1 VNWLHASTA
10 ALNASAKAHRKWDV
24 ETNRWIDAFDVAAK
38 RGVFL
43 AFRPLYKLGAAIVHE
58 GDSAGIIVNSNHPL
72 SRQRYSVAHELGHLF
87 FKHHTTLDLND
98 IFESGSPPKTDEEKL
113 AESFASWF
121 LMPPSLIDG
130 YAARHG
136 IERIVTREQVYQLA
150 LFLGTSYES
159 TAHHLRNSKRATPQR
174 ANDWLKRPPQDIKEQ
189 LAIGFTP
196 ASWRND
202 IHVLDDIDDQMPR
215 LLRSGD
221 HVIVRLPE
229 IPSSGY
235 RWRHYDDAR
244 FAVVSESYD
253 SDYDPGERP
262 IPTGKLRMRRFVLCV
277 GDVEERVDAALAFIQ
292 ARSWKP
298 AQSVRRFSAPVTIES
313 TARLGFPVRYLEEFA
328 A

>member
-24 ETNRWIDAFDVAAK
+24 EANRWIDAFDIAAK
-38 RGVFL
+38 RGIFL
-43 AFRPLYKLGAAIVHE
+43 AFRPLNKLGAAIVHE

-121 LMPPSLIDG
+121 LMPPGLIDD
-130 YAARHG
+130 YAARRG

-159 TAHHLRNSKRATPQR
+159 TAHHLRNSKRATTQR

-189 LAIGFTP
+189 LAVGFAP

-202 IHVLDDIDDQMPR
+202 IHVLDEIDDQMPR
-215 LLRSGD
+215 LVRSGD

-235 RWRHYDDAR
+235 RWRHHDDAR
-244 FAVVSESYD
+244 FAVVSDSYD
-253 SDYDPGERP
+253 SDYDPGEGP
-262 IPTGKLRMRRFVLCV
+262 VPTGKLRMRRFVLCV

-298 AQSVRRFSAPVTIES
+298 AQSVRRFTAPVTIES
-313 TARLGFPVRYLEEFA
+313 MARLGFPARYLEELA